1 MSPPLTYLPA
11 YVGLFLALVLAIACN
26 AFLDIEYG
34 GFGVEVMLWS
44 LAFAWTLRTA
54 WRQRG
59 EVSEEGQQ
67 RQKMVLLL
75 GGFLTVVLF
84 FPMWGLPRAGV
95 YLLAVLQAA
104 NNCVTTTRRQLHL
117 GLLVSAVMVMFA
129 ASHFRADWTLLF
141 YLLPYLVAVVFT
153 LVSEQVSRRAQDLRQ
168 ASLGQATSGGQ
179 GAAIAAATGTILLLT
194 AGLYLLTPQLTWPTL
209 YWRYGQMS
217 NLGVIGGPLE
227 RGASGRSAAADGQGG
242 GAGRQADGH
251 EGDGRQQPGDA
262 SSGAGSGDGEAGEG
276 YERLPGSGWPR
287 PAQMR
292 EAAGRRGMPR
302 WQSATIMQMASLD
315 EAIQQAMAPLLD
327 ALEGLG
333 NALKEW
339 LKEHRSETLAGLLGL
354 LLLAVLIAL
363 GYLAREASAVAWLK
377 TRFDYLRLGLLAW
390 HAGGSRAARQYYGA
404 MEALFALG
412 EMPRSAA
419 TNTREYLAQTSHLH
433 RGLRREMSEMTLL
446 FEQSRYGDRP
456 LSERQIGRMREVYRQ
471 LYRKLSA

>member
-11 YVGLFLALVLAIACN
+11 YLGLFLALVLAIACN

-67 RQKMVLLL
+67 RQKMVLLF

-95 YLLAVLQAA
+95 YLLAVLQTA

-168 ASLGQATSGGQ
+168 ASLGKATSGGQ
-179 GAAIAAATGTILLLT
+179 GAAIVAATGTILLLT
-194 AGLYLLTPQLTWPTL
+194 ACLYLLTPQLSWPSL
-209 YWRYGQMS
+209 HWRYGQMS
-217 NLGVIGGPLE
+217 NLGVLGGPLE
-227 RGASGRSAAADGQGG
+227 RGTGGQSAGADGQGG
-242 GAGRQADGH
+242 AGGQADGH
-251 EGDGRQQPGDA
+251 DGDGRQQPGDA
-262 SSGAGSGDGEAGEG
+262 SSGAGSGDGEAGDG
-276 YERLPGSGWPR
+276 YERPPGSGWPT

-292 EAAGRRGMPR
+292 EAAGRRGMPG
-302 WQSATIMQMASLD
+302 WQSATIMQMASID
-315 EAIQQAMAPLLD
+315 EAIQQAIAPLMD
-327 ALEGLG
+327 ALEELG
-333 NALKEW
+333 TALKEW

-354 LLLAVLIAL
+354 LLLAILIAL

-390 HAGGSRAARQYYGA
+390 HGGGSRAAQQYYGS

-412 EMPRSAA
+412 EMPRSVT
-419 TNTREYLAQTSHLH
+419 TNAREYLAKTSHFH
-433 RGLRREMSEMTLL
+433 RELRREMTEMTLL
-446 FEQSRYGDRP
+446 FEQSRYGHRP
-456 LSERQIGRMREVYRQ
+456 LSEQQISRMREVYRQ
-471 LYRKLSA
+471 IYRKLSF